1 MLKIYFHLIKLK
13 NELAIPICRRCI
25 VHALKPDVEH
35 ERLSPC
41 IIGRLWPS
49 STRETDQPSGND
61 SLSIRNEP
69 WHQGET
75 PSKNKSSNYLK
86 RGCRCSVVFL
96 QASLLQSER
105 KEAMRAHS
113 STSSRNALPCQS
125 SRVKGIINVPRWSKR
140 NPTRHVF
147 PVNQIRVVFREDMI
161 ISAQCPACNETSG
174 SFSVATNKFFPSYL
188 CVFSFWFYAYIYSI
202 MYNCLAP
209 KLSLNRTMPTKGPI
223 WTRSTIPCSRSS
235 SLRFY
240 HPLKKKKKENIQI
253 GPRVVSKQRESVST
267 LEVPLALFRN
277 VHASI

>member
-1 MLKIYFHLIKLK
+1 
-13 NELAIPICRRCI
+13 
-25 VHALKPDVEH
+25 
-35 ERLSPC
+35 
-41 IIGRLWPS
+41 
-49 STRETDQPSGND
+49 
-61 SLSIRNEP
+61 
-69 WHQGET
+69 
-75 PSKNKSSNYLK
+75 
-86 RGCRCSVVFL
+86 
-96 QASLLQSER
+96 
-105 KEAMRAHS
+105 
-113 STSSRNALPCQS
+113 
-125 SRVKGIINVPRWSKR
+125 
-140 NPTRHVF
+140 
-147 PVNQIRVVFREDMI
+147 MI

-277 VHASI
+277 VHASIYLSTTLQWNVLPTVWLRQIIVFPSWKKKNFDRTERRTFAKSFLTFPLHPSGSRRIGKYLLRLFVLWSSSFLSSFFFVCFLFLLVRFIFTYPMKWLTATGICFLL